1 MSGFYPVDHGDM
13 THPVFGVGGRQP
25 FTRWEAYCWLL
36 DHAAIGHTDEV
47 FRGKPVTLDRG
58 QVATSI
64 GELART
70 WKWTKPSVQRF
81 INGLISAGF
90 IAYSPAIVSGL
101 QAGTVGGTAGDTGVT
116 MITLCKYAAIQPKKS
131 LHDTDT
137 DTSPVTPP
145 ESTQYRVSYV
155 NKKEE
160 GKKRRV
166 RGTSLPAAPPP
177 TATPRQGDLLPTAEV
192 VAMPTD
198 DVQTAFAAYRVV
210 AKELGLAVPMPRLDG
225 KRRAMLRKRLSELGG
240 LDGWAMALE
249 ALRNATFITSGR
261 WKSFSVDDMVTPEK
275 LEKLLAGGYSEI
287 WGNEK
292 QHPVLRQVN
301 DYYRDHHEES
311 FFHGVSKTGTVRQ
324 T

>member
-145 ESTQYRVSYV
+145 ES
-155 NKKEE
+155 
-160 GKKRRV
+160 
-166 RGTSLPAAPPP
+166 